1 MRLCRVAMRL
11 PTTIGAG
18 YLLHGLLPCAYEVGI
33 MDHAFNRKDLWSI
46 SSQNQEWGRH
56 TSDTCSLQATPYPLS
71 IKHILNYPKDFKPM
85 KPKDRFQLRAGP
97 YKSPSIPI
105 GTIIACE
112 SPNTDVIV
120 VDYFRWI
127 VVTIEQG
134 QQKQKN
140 SHALTRKQDTSFR
153 AGSVSDDFS
162 TAPFDFFCCYRIP
175 KGCQPLAGGWAQRY
189 HRKPNPKPLAPW

>member
-1 MRLCRVAMRL
+1 MQAPSRSPV
-11 PTTIGAG
+11 P
-18 YLLHGLLPCAYEVGI
+18 
-33 MDHAFNRKDLWSI
+33 FNKTYFND
-46 SSQNQEWGRH
+46 
-56 TSDTCSLQATPYPLS
+56 
-71 IKHILNYPKDFKPM
+71 ILIYTKDFKHM
-85 KPKDRFQLRAGP
+85 KPKDRVQLRAGP
-97 YKSPSIPI
+97 YKSPFIPI

-112 SPNTDVIV
+112 SRDTDVIV

-140 SHALTRKQDTSFR
+140 SHGLTRKQNTSFR
-153 AGSVSDDFS
+153 AGCVSNGFS

-175 KGCQPLAGGWAQRY
+175 KGCQPLAGSWAQRY